1 MPNITL
7 NLQYNSSQ
15 TNNAAFEYNSS
26 PFSRRGSVVSPTNNG
41 SLNSFAFY
49 SSSFSLSSARN
60 TYYIY
65 LNRSST
71 SFVPNRL
78 QIGSRTYNLSSVTS
92 VGWKTSAV
100 QSADRLSGT
109 SNRRIT
115 FKLLNSSGQSLN
127 ISNGNAES
135 DTPSTPSSTAPT
147 ISSFKIFTVGGVDL
161 GASTTVT
168 SGTTVNLRW
177 AITGTPTPT
186 FHVRV
191 SGSSSNLAT
200 SGTSL
205 NVSPTST
212 TTYTLTATN
221 SGGTVSRSVT
231 VTVSGGSAPTAG
243 LTSNTLITITGRS
256 SSSGLGQHLLYQAG
270 STSFNIGLS
279 AIGTL
284 VTPASN
290 NGSLQRVR
298 IYSGGSVRNRVEVEI
313 GRRNRQVVFTPTRM
327 RVGTN
332 TYNMTSR
339 GSGVYRSDQI
349 TGGVPTSTTARFAF
363 VLLNAQGQALDIT
376 NGGLASP
383 PVLAVRPAIT
393 SFTAEAIGVSA
404 AQTIAVSSGAQVILR
419 WTITGTPTPTFHVR
433 LQGTNTN
440 LATTGTSV
448 NVNPART
455 SVYVL
460 TATNSAGSAAA
471 NVRVNV
477 PRTNLI
483 RVGTKVPNHIFLGTT
498 PVRRVYLGR
507 GTGVD
512 PLLLYRQ
519 ENPPTITTFTVAPS
533 TIDLDTRP
541 SGTITFTINVTG
553 VIQEQT
559 LAQIVQLPNGNN
571 IGATIVAAAGS
582 NIAQTLPNILQPTQ
596 TTSYRLFARNIEGVS
611 HRDFTISVT
620 QNARISNFRR
630 TGFSQRPD
638 GTRFQ
643 FTARISGTPQPVVT
657 WRFGNGRQSQ
667 RDNDSIHFTS
677 VGTNQWDAVWGGA
690 AGIIHPVV
698 SDSLVWTVRNSTGSA
713 TETISNIST

>member
-1 MPNITL
+1 MASTANTLITVRL
-7 NLQYNSSQ
+7 EYSSVSGGFLSWSSSQ
-15 TNNAAFEYNSS
+15 TNSLLHPASNNSS
-26 PFSRRGSVVSPTNNG
+26 LRSVTIYSPTST
-41 SLNSFAFY
+41 SLGT
-49 SSSFSLSSARN
+49 ARR
-60 TYYIY
+60 
-65 LNRSST
+65 NRVEVRLRSSST
-71 SFVPNRL
+71 SFVPTMIR
-78 QIGSRTYNLSSVTS
+78 IGNRTYSMTQYTFGSLRGFRSTVISGLPT
-92 VGWKTSAV
+92 
-100 QSADRLSGT
+100 ADNSQF
-109 SNRRIT
+109 S
-115 FKLLNSSGQSLN
+115 FVLLNSAGQALD
-127 ISNGNAES
+127 ITDGQTA
-135 DTPSTPSSTAPT
+135 TPTTQTTYTPPTPTNVAPS
-147 ISSFKIFTVGGVDL
+147 ISSFKIFTVGGMDL
-161 GASTTVT
+161 GTSTTVT

-212 TTYTLTATN
+212 TTYTLTASNTQG
-221 SGGTVSRSVT
+221 SVTRQVT
-231 VTVSGGSAPTAG
+231 VTVRG
-243 LTSNTLITITGRS
+243 
-256 SSSGLGQHLLYQAG
+256 
-270 STSFNIGLS
+270 
-279 AIGTL
+279 
-284 VTPASN
+284 VT
-290 NGSLQRVR
+290 
-298 IYSGGSVRNRVEVEI
+298 
-313 GRRNRQVVFTPTRM
+313 
-327 RVGTN
+327 
-332 TYNMTSR
+332 
-339 GSGVYRSDQI
+339 
-349 TGGVPTSTTARFAF
+349 
-363 VLLNAQGQALDIT
+363 
-376 NGGLASP
+376 
-383 PVLAVRPAIT
+383 AVRPAIT

-448 NVNPART
+448 NVTPART

-611 HRDFTISVT
+611 HRDFTVTLT

-713 TETISNIST
+713 TATISNIST